1 MSDTPAI
8 TAKREAAAER
18 PLAGR
23 LWLAGTLRRLG
34 LTPEL
39 VRFALAI
46 FAISRAGF
54 VLLTLLA
61 QRFLAPIGS
70 GTSSFVGTWV
80 RYDASYYARLAADGY
95 LAATPWRDAFFP
107 LMPWLV
113 HLVAL
118 PFEPLGPRYHADY
131 IATLVVSNA
140 AYLVAL
146 LGLAALAARDADLPT
161 ARRAMLYLT
170 LFPSALFLFAGY
182 AESLFLAL
190 AIWCVVALRH
200 QRWWLA
206 GALGLLAAT
215 TRQMGLFLVLP
226 FAFSYASAHGW
237 RWPHPLHLP
246 HLPRQ
251 MSRLHADALAIVLI
265 PGGLLLFMAWLWL
278 AVGDPL
284 AFEHAERYWH
294 HKLTAPWAT
303 LAYAVPFFLGQ
314 TNPRFRADEL
324 IDIFCVVLFAIL
336 LILGIRRLPV
346 GDLLFSVAIFVLVL
360 TYPTNGWPL
369 LSDARYMLEIFP
381 CLLLL
386 ARLTR
391 RPWQTALVLAVFT
404 LLLVVQTQ
412 YFVRGALTV

>member
-1 MSDTPAI
+1 MSETLAI
-8 TAKREAAAER
+8 TVEREAEAAR
-18 PLAGR
+18 THAWRRRLAG
-23 LWLAGTLRRLG
+23 ALRRLG

-39 VRFALAI
+39 VSFALAL

-80 RYDASYYARLAADGY
+80 RYDASYYVRLAADGY
-95 LAATPWRDAFFP
+95 SAATPWRDAFFP

-113 HLVAL
+113 HIVAL
-118 PFEPLGPRYHADY
+118 PFGPLGPRYQAEY

-140 AYLVAL
+140 AYLAAL
-146 LGLAALAARDADLPT
+146 LGLAALAVRDADAAT

-170 LFPSALFLFAGY
+170 IFPSALFLFAGY

-200 QRWWLA
+200 QSWWLA

-237 RWPHPLHLP
+237 RWPWHWSCPRPLQ
-246 HLPRQ
+246 LPRL
-251 MSRLHADALAIVLI
+251 RLDALAVVLI

-294 HKLTAPWAT
+294 HRLTAPWVT
-303 LAYAVPFFLGQ
+303 LAHAVPFFLGQ
-314 TNPRFRADEL
+314 ANPRFRLDEL
-324 IDIFCVVLFAIL
+324 VDIFCAVLFAVL
-336 LILGIRRLPV
+336 LILGIRRLPL
-346 GDLLFSVAIFVLVL
+346 GDLLFSAAIFVLVL
-360 TYPTNGWPL
+360 AYPTNGWPL

-404 LLLVVQTQ
+404 LLLLMQTQ